1 MFSLEKKRRQK
12 YSNEVIHALEEYSYR
27 YKRYHINFA
36 LALCYCSKEEAV
48 LSELV
53 DIKRKTDR
61 FILLENNLCCV
72 IFDCID
78 HKTSKKAAQ
87 NLEAQIQEHCTNEDY
102 FMRAVSS
109 LECESASKMINSLF
123 DTLEEFLYNINLQ
136 KV

>member
-1 MFSLEKKRRQK
+1 MFSLEKERRQK
-12 YSNEVIHALEEYSYR
+12 YSNEVIHTLEEYSYR

-87 NLEAQIQEHCTNEDY
+87 NLEAQIQEHCTNKDY

-109 LECESASKMINSLF
+109 LECESASKMCNGLF
-123 DTLEEFLYNINLQ
+123 DTLEEFLYNANL
-136 KV
+136 KKI